1 MFPTYVSNLTL
12 FYSASQ
18 MTHNL
23 ALCLFGDV
31 QSSFKTIRETK
42 QIHQNY
48 LEKNNVKGIYK
59 PTQAL
64 SLGEGA
70 VQVCISSR
78 RSLMI
83 M

>member
-1 MFPTYVSNLTL
+1 
-12 FYSASQ
+12 

-70 VQVCISSR
+70 VQVRIHPLPMDPVR
-78 RSLMI
+78 GPQTMT
-83 M
+83 

>member
-1 MFPTYVSNLTL
+1 
-12 FYSASQ
+12 

-70 VQVCISSR
+70 VQVRVTSGQWSMTPWTSQMINFF
-78 RSLMI
+78 SLCPQQG
-83 M
+83 

>member
-1 MFPTYVSNLTL
+1 
-12 FYSASQ
+12 

-48 LEKNNVKGIYK
+48 LENNNVKGIYK

-70 VQVCISSR
+70 VQVRTKLTSGYHP
-78 RSLMI
+78 LEFGVLGGHN
-83 M
+83 